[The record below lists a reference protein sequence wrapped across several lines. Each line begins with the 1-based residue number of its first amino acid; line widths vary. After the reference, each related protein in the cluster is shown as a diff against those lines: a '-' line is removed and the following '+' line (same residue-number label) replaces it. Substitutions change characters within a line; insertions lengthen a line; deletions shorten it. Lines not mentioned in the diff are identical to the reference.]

1 MIKRILK
8 WFGITL
14 LVLLTIFNTY
24 MIFNL
29 EQNIITIFE
38 GVQEEAIQLRD
49 CVTGLLR
56 NDIQLLGKT
65 TDFVREVNKY
75 AENTDKKID
84 ELKLKVSEVN
94 INLIL
99 NGSVFVQGIGGM
111 GSGTIIKKTNKGMY
125 IITAYHVVVEN
136 AELSKSREDIG
147 VTIGYPKR
155 DYLDKIGGM
164 ILYGAK
170 IIKVD
175 EDNDL
180 ALLKTSCDDDNLNEI
195 KIAEIN
201 PKIGDAVYSI
211 GNPLG
216 ILRTVSKGVL
226 CNIVEEFYIS
236 DNTVTYGNSGGGL
249 FNKNG
254 ELIGVPVQVGII
266 YNLEGSLSPETS
278 LGKSVKLCIIK
289 EFLKGEF

>member
-1 MIKRILK
+1 
-8 WFGITL
+8 
-14 LVLLTIFNTY
+14 